1 MRVFLVI
8 ILLLTNSI
16 FCFATHS
23 EKIDS
28 VYFAG
33 SVIDGFNGEPIL
45 GNHIFEIRT
54 TGNKLIADS
63 VKINVEGDN
72 GRFVVQV
79 PMMKYYSLT
88 FIVSG
93 YDNKVIEFKPTKLAL
108 KPGALLWLPDV
119 EMFPKM
125 NAKLLNEVTATATR
139 VKMVMKGDTI
149 EYNAAAFQLSEGSM
163 LDNLVKALPGAEL
176 HENGRITV
184 NGEFVSS
191 LMVNG
196 RDFFKGDPRV
206 ALSNLPAY
214 TVNKIQVYR
223 KADEMKSMK
232 GLAKTEGDPLV
243 MDVKLKREYA
253 KGLISNYEVGL
264 GSTLYDRTKLK
275 WLGRVFAMYYTPV
288 QSIAV
293 YANANNLNDTR
304 EASSSG
310 TWRKTDPGSGEITVK
325 SAGVDYSNENK
336 SKRLSF
342 NTTLQAERRNV
353 KLGRQTFTETYLE
366 GGNTFSRSA
375 SNSHNNS
382 TELKWN
388 GNMNKKW
395 DWGWLNVKPAAFY
408 HHNSCKY
415 SENIEKTDG
424 KEGITDGTPLLYSRK
439 VFNNQKEERWGVS
452 LSTDFAV
459 RSPLKFANRYVLFN
473 VFGKYNSAN
482 ENANNWDYL
491 HYPLNATYNLDEQQ
505 QGHQPSHSYH
515 YGASFS
521 PLSFRHSFGSD
532 KPINGYMDGHLT
544 YSYEQE
550 HLSGSRALKRREVES
565 GVFQEQIVP
574 SAANTWVLD
583 EINSYS
589 TTRLNKKNSLS
600 ASFILRIFKAQ
611 LQMDLPLEFHN
622 RTINDYRYNELLRL
636 NKNDITFQPI
646 IALYS
651 VNKSKIGWR
660 ISWSLRQI
668 LPEMMEMLQVS
679 DTSNPLL
686 IRLGNPQLTKASVH
700 NLKAEISQEG
710 LPHMQ
715 RWSISAGYEQ
725 ANNLIALA
733 QTYDRQSGLTT
744 LQPRNINGNF
754 NVYGNISYQ
763 RALDR
768 RESFYFSNSIIPT
781 LMRSVDYSSDNNS
794 GLDLLKVN
802 NYRISEKFK
811 LTWRHNAF
819 SVNGI
824 VDLKWNRLVSLSDVF
839 APFSYLDVNYGVS
852 ATSPLVWGIDLDTE
866 LMAYCRRGYAEKA
879 MNTTDWVWN
888 LTLSKAFG
896 KSNQW
901 VVKAI
906 GFDILHQLPNT
917 QRSVNAQGRTEIR
930 YNTVSSYA
938 LLSLTYRLDI
948 KPKKK

>member
-310 TWRKTDPGSGEITVK
+310 TWRKTDPGSGEITIK
-325 SAGVDYSNENK
+325 SAGLDYSNDNK
-336 SKRLSF
+336 QKQLSF

-353 KLGRQTFTETYLE
+353 TLGKQTFTETYLE

-375 SNSHNNS
+375 SDSHNNS
-382 TELKWN
+382 TNLKWD
-388 GNMNKKW
+388 GKMNKRW
-395 DWGWLNVKPAAFY
+395 DWGWLQVKPAAFY
-408 HHNSCKY
+408 HHNSRKY
-415 SENIEKTDG
+415 SEETEKTDNE
-424 KEGITDGTPLLYSRK
+424 EGFNDSYPLLYNRE
-439 VFNNQKEERWGVS
+439 VVNELKEDRWGIS
-452 LSTDFAV
+452 LETDLAV
-459 RSPLKFANRYVLFN
+459 LSPLKFSSRYVLLN
-473 VFGKYNSAN
+473 LFGKYDSGK
-482 ENANNWDYL
+482 ENDNNWDYL
-491 HYPLNATYNLDEQQ
+491 HYPLNPSLNLNEEQRS
-505 QGHQPSHSYH
+505 HQPSHGYSY
-515 YGASFS
+515 GVSFS
-521 PLSFRHSFGSD
+521 PFSFRHFFGSN
-532 KPINGYMDGHLT
+532 KPINGYTDGHLT
-544 YSYEQE
+544 YKYEQE
-550 HLSGSRALKRREVES
+550 FRNGSRTLNSREIEPLS
-565 GVFQEQIVP
+565 SQGQLVP
-574 SAANTWVLD
+574 SAANLWMLD
-583 EINSYS
+583 EMNSYR
-589 TTRLNKKNSLS
+589 TTRLNKIHSLS
-600 ASFILRIFKAQ
+600 FSYILRIFKAQ
-611 LQMDLPLEFHN
+611 LQMNLPLEFHR
-622 RTINDYRYNELLRL
+622 RTINDYRYDEYRRL
-636 NKNDITFQPI
+636 TKNDVIFQPN

-651 VNKSKIGWR
+651 VSQTKIEWR
-660 ISWSLRQI
+660 ASWEFRQI
-668 LPEMMEMLQVS
+668 LPDMLEMLNVS

-686 IRLGNPQLTKASVH
+686 MHLGNPDLKKASVH
-700 NLKAEISQEG
+700 TLNAEICQEG

-715 RWSISAGYEQ
+715 RWAVRIGYEQ
-725 ANNLIALA
+725 SDNLIALA

-744 LQPRNINGNF
+744 MQPRNINGNF
-754 NVYGNISYQ
+754 EVYGNISYQ

-768 RESFYFSNSIIPT
+768 RDRLFFSNSFTPT
-781 LMRSVDYSSDNNS
+781 LMRSVDYSSDSNS
-794 GLDLLKVN
+794 DMELLKVN
-802 NYRISEKFK
+802 NYRINDNLK
-811 LTWRHNAF
+811 LTWRYNAF
-819 SVNGI
+819 SISGNVR
-824 VDLKWNRLVSLSDVF
+824 LKWNRLVSLSGVF
-839 APFSYLDVNYGVS
+839 APFSYLDVNYGIS

-896 KSNQW
+896 KSKQW

>member
-1 MRVFLVI
+1 MRTLVI
-8 ILLLTNSI
+8 IILVLTTSI
-16 FCFATHS
+16 ICFGNQP

-45 GNHIFEIRT
+45 GNHIFKIRT

-72 GRFVVQV
+72 GRFVVRV

-88 FIVSG
+88 FIASG
-93 YDNKVIEFKPTKLAL
+93 YDNKVIEFKPSKLAL
-108 KPGALLWLPDV
+108 KPGTLLWLPDV

-163 LDNLVKALPGAEL
+163 LDNLIKALPGAEL
-176 HENGRITV
+176 HENGRITI

-223 KADEMKSMK
+223 KEDEMK
-232 GLAKTEGDPLV
+232 GLNGMAKTKEDPLV

-253 KGLISNYEVGL
+253 KGLISNYELGL
-264 GSTLYDRTKLK
+264 GSTLYDRADLK

-310 TWRKTDPGSGEITVK
+310 TWRKTDPGSGEITIK
-325 SAGVDYSNENK
+325 SAGLDYSNDNK
-336 SKRLSF
+336 QKQLSF

-353 KLGRQTFTETYLE
+353 SLGKQTFAETYLE

-375 SNSHNNS
+375 SDSRNNS
-382 TELKWN
+382 TDLKWD
-388 GNMNKKW
+388 GKMNKRW

-408 HHNSCKY
+408 HHNNRKY
-415 SENIEKTDG
+415 SEETEKSDNE
-424 KEGITDGTPLLYSRK
+424 EGFTDGTPLLYSRK

-459 RSPLKFANRYVLFN
+459 RSPLKFSGRYVSLN
-473 VFGKYNSAN
+473 LFGKYDSGK
-482 ENANNWDYL
+482 ENDNNWDYL
-491 HYPLNATYNLDEQQ
+491 HYPLNPSLNLNEEQLI
-505 QGHQPSHSYH
+505 HRPSHGYSY
-515 YGASFS
+515 GVSFS
-521 PLSFRHSFGSD
+521 PFSFQHFFGSN
-532 KPINGYMDGHLT
+532 KPINGYTDGHLT
-544 YSYEQE
+544 YKYEQE
-550 HLSGSRALKRREVES
+550 FRNGSRTLNSREIEPLS
-565 GVFQEQIVP
+565 SQGQLVP
-574 SAANTWVLD
+574 SAANLWMLD
-583 EINSYS
+583 EMNSYR
-589 TTRLNKKNSLS
+589 TTRLNKIHSLS
-600 ASFILRIFKAQ
+600 FFYILRIFKAQ

-636 NKNDITFQPI
+636 NKNDITFQPY

-668 LPEMMEMLQVS
+668 LPEMMEMLKVS

-686 IRLGNPQLTKASVH
+686 MHLGNPDLKKASVH
-700 NLKAEISQEG
+700 TLNAEICQEG
-710 LPHMQ
+710 LPNMQ
-715 RWSISAGYEQ
+715 RWAVRIGYEQ
-725 ANNLIALA
+725 SDNLIALA

-754 NVYGNISYQ
+754 EVYGTISYQ

-768 RESFYFSNSIIPT
+768 RDRLFFSNSFTPT
-781 LMRSVDYSSDNNS
+781 LMRSVDYSSDSNS
-794 GLDLLKVN
+794 DMELLKVN
-802 NYRISEKFK
+802 NYRINDNLK
-811 LTWRHNAF
+811 LTWRYNAF
-819 SVNGI
+819 SISGNVR
-824 VDLKWNRLVSLSDVF
+824 LKWNRLVSLSDVF

-896 KSNQW
+896 KRKQW

-906 GFDILHQLPNT
+906 GFDLLHQLPNT
-917 QRSVNAQGRTEIR
+917 QRTVNAQGRTETR

-938 LLSLTYRLDI
+938 LLTLTYRLDI